1 MKFELERLTEGPKY
15 VRGRLTTEVKV
26 AVGSPASFVA
36 TDVESDSHGGNACV
50 GAAMRG
56 GEGDRN
62 EVCQSSWWLEGS
74 GEVERERGKL
84 LQEESEKERG
94 GNQRR
99 NDRKEIVK
107 KAEGREAVWA
117 RTG

>member
-1 MKFELERLTEGPKY
+1 MESRATRYPVELELERLTEGPKY

-62 EVCQSSWWLEGS
+62 EVCQSRGFR
-74 GEVERERGKL
+74 GGRERTWKVAA
-84 LQEESEKERG
+84 
-94 GNQRR
+94 RR
-99 NDRKEIVK
+99 K
-107 KAEGREAVWA
+107 
-117 RTG
+117 